1 MIPTWEHYKKWLGAS
16 LLAPLPTHA
25 SPPKPNQWLTDTR
38 DFVEDSWFVPLQ
50 GANFDGHLFIQSAL
64 DQGAKGFLYDHDND
78 YVLTQLPIQVRNRGI
93 PVDDCLK
100 ALQRISLGVRC
111 LYPKLPLIAL
121 TGSVGKTVTK
131 EMIRCILTTKGNVLA
146 NKGNFNNEVGV
157 PKTLLRLEP
166 AHEMAVIEMGARRPG
181 DIKQLVSLAK
191 PTVAL
196 CLNAGVSH
204 LGVFQSKEAL
214 LYTKLEIISASP
226 DETHGVICGD
236 DPRLVAGARASGKY
250 WTSFGYHENN
260 HVKITDVQ
268 WQEPERLKV
277 CLRYQGESIRI
288 SPRLPHSCFAIN
300 AAAACAASIAA
311 GFTLNDCLAP
321 LESFAGIQGRFCTHQ
336 NLQGLILIDDA
347 YNAAPSSMEAG
358 LDTLARMY
366 PNKRKIVILGD
377 MLELGREEETFHRAL
392 GVKLPSIVDP
402 SLLIA
407 VGKRAKWI
415 VDEAAA
421 HGIDRESI
429 LAFSNVEA
437 FFEKGIP
444 LGDYG
449 EVVYVKGSNG
459 IGLSRIIDQA
469 MT

>member
-1 MIPTWEHYKKWLGAS
+1 MIPTWEHYKTWLGPS
-16 LLAPLPTHA
+16 LLAPLPTQA
-25 SPPKPNQWLTDTR
+25 SPPKPSQWLTDTR
-38 DFVEDSWFVPLQ
+38 DFVEKSWFVPLQ

-78 YVLTQLPIQVRNRGI
+78 YVLTKLPFQVRNQGI
-93 PVDDCLK
+93 PVDNCLK

-111 LYPKLPLIAL
+111 MYPQLPLIAL

-131 EMIRCILTTKGNVLA
+131 EMIRCILATKGNVLA

-157 PKTLLRLEP
+157 PKTLLRLQTD
-166 AHEMAVIEMGARRPG
+166 HEMAVIEMGARRPG

-226 DETHGVICGD
+226 DDTHGVICGD
-236 DPRLVAGARASGKY
+236 DQRLVAGARASGKH
-250 WTSFGYHENN
+250 WTSFGYHEIND
-260 HVKITDVQ
+260 VRITEVQ
-268 WQEPERLKV
+268 WQTQEKLKV
-277 CLRYQGESIRI
+277 SLRYQDESICI
-288 SPRLPHSCFAIN
+288 SPRLPHSSFAIN

-311 GFTLNDCLAP
+311 GFSLHDCIAP
-321 LESFAGIQGRFCTHQ
+321 LEGFAGVKGRFCTYQ
-336 NLQGLILIDDA
+336 NLQGLTLIDDA
-347 YNAAPSSMEAG
+347 YNAAPASMEAG
-358 LDTLARMY
+358 LETLTRMY

-392 GVKLPSIVDP
+392 GAKLRSIVDP
-402 SLLIA
+402 SLLIV

-415 VDEAAA
+415 GDEAAA
-421 HGIDRESI
+421 HGIDRELI
-429 LAFSNVEA
+429 LAFTNVEA
-437 FFEKGIP
+437 FFEKGIR

-449 EVVYVKGSNG
+449 DVVYVKGSNG
-459 IGLSRIIDQA
+459 IGLSRVIDHA